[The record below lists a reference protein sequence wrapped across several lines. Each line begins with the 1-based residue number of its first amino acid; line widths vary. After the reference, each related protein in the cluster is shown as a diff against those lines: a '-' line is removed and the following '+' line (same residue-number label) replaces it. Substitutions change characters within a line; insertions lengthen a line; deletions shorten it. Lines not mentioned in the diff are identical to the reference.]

1 MALLLINQPD
11 ANFLRNHICKVICGQ
26 SWLKTNC
33 KEIPFKLPLDHAPFF
48 CSASNKLSVVQG
60 PVKKDNLSVKLA
72 TKRKKEAT
80 PKETRSPVGY
90 GDLQLK
96 VVVIADTTAKS

>member
-1 MALLLINQPD
+1 MTFIM
-11 ANFLRNHICKVICGQ
+11 V
-26 SWLKTNC
+26 WLKTNC

-60 PVKKDNLSVKLA
+60 PVKKDNLLQS
-72 TKRKKEAT
+72 KRTCIQKKREAT

-96 VVVIADTTAKS
+96 VVVTAAAAKS